1 MPSFT
6 SALICES
13 QIPKL
18 HMCPKTFCVLTS
30 KLHLPVLP
38 NLKATVH
45 PGSLWL
51 FSFIYYF
58 LLLCVYVE
66 VGS

>member
-1 MPSFT
+1 M
-6 SALICES
+6 ACES

-18 HMCPKTFCVLTS
+18 HGCPKTFCVLTS

-45 PGSLWL
+45 LGSFRL
-51 FSFIYYF
+51 FSFSYCF
-58 LLLCVYVE
+58 PLLCVYVE
-66 VGS
+66 AGS